1 MYETYPPP
9 RSTQQL
15 TVVEDSPDPGSAEDS
30 SAAQFP
36 VINIGFVYSTWDD
49 AAQAAVEIIFSQV
62 RKRSKVTLSDIRS
75 EFDWFDKSLF
85 SAPGGQLTAQAHF
98 SALGG
103 NAIELAA
110 KRSQQLTVAEVTDV
124 LVKKQRDYGP
134 ENIRRFGRQGI
145 LIRMHDKIA
154 RLENLLATGATPNN
168 ESIADTFLDIIGYSA
183 IGIMW
188 ESGTFL
194 LPLRKTA

>member
-1 MYETYPPP
+1 M
-9 RSTQQL
+9 
-15 TVVEDSPDPGSAEDS
+15 
-30 SAAQFP
+30 
-36 VINIGFVYSTWDD
+36 
-49 AAQAAVEIIFSQV
+49 
-62 RKRSKVTLSDIRS
+62 
-75 EFDWFDKSLF
+75 
-85 SAPGGQLTAQAHF
+85 
-98 SALGG
+98 
-103 NAIELAA
+103 
-110 KRSQQLTVAEVTDV
+110 AEVTDV

>member
-1 MYETYPPP
+1 MYETRPPP

-75 EFDWFDKSLF
+75 EFDSFDKSLF